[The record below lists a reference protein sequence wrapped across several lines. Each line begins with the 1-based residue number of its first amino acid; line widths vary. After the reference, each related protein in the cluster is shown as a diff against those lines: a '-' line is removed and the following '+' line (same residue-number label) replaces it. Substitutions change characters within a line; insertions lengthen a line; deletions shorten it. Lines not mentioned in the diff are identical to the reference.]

1 MQLQHGDVRI
11 AGAILCG
18 GQSRR
23 MGSPKAWLVWEGRT
37 LLELTAD
44 RLAPLVDTL
53 IVSAAAGQKLP
64 NLTYPHV
71 RVEDAVPE
79 RGPIEGLRAALTAAG
94 EAGCT
99 LMYALSVDLPLLDPA
114 LLARLRDRLDT
125 GDEAIVPLAEG
136 FRQPL
141 CALYRVSI
149 LPTVERVA
157 QSSRPSLQACLDAI
171 RVRLL
176 EPADYAD
183 LDPSGRSLRNWNRPE
198 DWHGFHDR

>member
-1 MQLQHGDVRI
+1 MGACNCSTVTFESRGRSCVAAR
-11 AGAILCG
+11 AGVWVVQRRGSCG
-18 GQSRR
+18 KAGRCWSSRPTV
-23 MGSPKAWLVWEGRT
+23 SP
-37 LLELTAD
+37 
-44 RLAPLVDTL
+44 
-53 IVSAAAGQKLP
+53 AAGQKLP
-64 NLTYPHV
+64 NLTYLHV
-71 RVEDAVPE
+71 RVEDAVSE

-149 LPTVERVA
+149 LPTVERGDPGAAARAGRLCRPGSVRSVA
-157 QSSRPSLQACLDAI
+157 AE
-171 RVRLL
+171 L
-176 EPADYAD
+176 EPPGGLARI
-183 LDPSGRSLRNWNRPE
+183 SRSLKPAPFRKRRRW
-198 DWHGFHDR
+198 